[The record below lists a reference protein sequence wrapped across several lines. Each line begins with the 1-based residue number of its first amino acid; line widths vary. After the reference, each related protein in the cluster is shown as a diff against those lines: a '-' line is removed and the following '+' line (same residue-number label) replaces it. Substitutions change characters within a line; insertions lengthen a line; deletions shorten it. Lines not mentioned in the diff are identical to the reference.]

1 MLKNAA
7 NFIGLRRL
15 RSGAVFSQ
23 YYVVPDASFDLDALG
38 LAAAAE
44 ERDEEEPHTTHD
56 AGEADDWED
65 EEDAPSSLS
74 SSPLSSAPSTRPPS
88 PAAEPED
95 PSSSDLSSAPPSP
108 RPGRSPPAIDATRAP
123 TQHLNCG
130 GRKRRRKNH
139 GHKMRAR
146 KRQATAGS
154 SPSRDGKRRH
164 AQHIARSTAHR
175 VAFDLKRAP
184 VTKTGFRGRY
194 EKAAEGLY
202 TRRQLVRDHGFHY
215 YAWDGRQV
223 TAVVTPDPPE
233 AAPDSKGAG
242 HSNEGGAQDEGGPR
256 PSNDGLP
263 PLKDAVIGVLAGR
276 PADGEDSGHGEQES
290 FADAAKSL
298 ADALEYQRGMATF
311 TKDASEHRRGHFGA
325 QACGISHGGGQLRP
339 GNLKHTVAMT
349 LVLMYL
355 ISLPAMVRIA
365 HYSSSVFANWAPE
378 IHEYYANT
386 LTALLESDP
395 TLARNFARS
404 VWACITLNF
413 GPQTVCFPHR
423 DYGNLAFGWC
433 AITALGNFDP
443 DKGGE
448 LVLWDC
454 KMVIRF
460 PPGSTILIPSAILR
474 HSNTRI
480 RKGERRYSVTQYTAG
495 SIFRW
500 VEHGFQLDEKY
511 YASLSREEA
520 AQDARTA
527 AGRWRRGRAMFARY
541 SDLVEAA
548 EKKMAP

>member
-1 MLKNAA
+1 MFKNAA
-7 NFIGLRRL
+7 DFIGLRRL

-44 ERDEEEPHTTHD
+44 ECDEEEPHTTND

-65 EEDAPSSLS
+65 EDAAPSSLT

-88 PAAEPED
+88 PAVEQED

-108 RPGRSPPAIDATRAP
+108 PPGRSSPTIAATRAP
-123 TQHLNCG
+123 TQQSNSG

-154 SPSRDGKRRH
+154 SPTRDSKRRY
-164 AQHIARSTAHR
+164 AQHIARSSAHR
-175 VAFDLKRAP
+175 VAFNLKHAP

-194 EKAAEGLY
+194 EKATEGLY
-202 TRRQLVRDHGFHY
+202 TRRQLVRDHGFYY

-233 AAPDSKGAG
+233 SDLEDAAS
-242 HSNEGGAQDEGGPR
+242 SSEEGTQGEGSPP
-256 PSNDGLP
+256 PSNNGLP
-263 PLKDAVIGVLAGR
+263 PLTDAVIGVLAGR
-276 PADGEDSGHGEQES
+276 PADGEGSGHGGQE
-290 FADAAKSL
+290 DYVAAAESL
-298 ADALEYQRGMATF
+298 ADALEFQRGMATF

-349 LVLMYL
+349 LVLTYL

-365 HYSSSVFANWAPE
+365 HFSSSVFANWAPE

-386 LTALLESDP
+386 LTALLNSDP
-395 TLARNFARS
+395 TLTRNFARS

-413 GPQTVCFPHR
+413 GPKTVCFPHR

-474 HSNTRI
+474 HSNTPI

-527 AGRWRRGRAMFARY
+527 AGRWRRGRAMFARF

-548 EKKMAP
+548 EKKMAA